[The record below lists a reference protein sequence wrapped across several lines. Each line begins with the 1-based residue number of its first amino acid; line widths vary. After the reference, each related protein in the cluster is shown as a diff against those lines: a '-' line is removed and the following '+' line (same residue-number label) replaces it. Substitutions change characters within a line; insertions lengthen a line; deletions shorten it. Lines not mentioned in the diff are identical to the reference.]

1 MTSKPPPKN
10 KPLFGMNNVL
20 FSSPN
25 APSTSSEDANTSQN
39 PNETLDL
46 AFVPEHT
53 DNEQS
58 EEHTEQTM
66 RIPVEDAR
74 SLSPSNERFV
84 SIRVISGTA
93 MLKFHILNPG
103 DQSMVGT
110 EEQCELHLN
119 NIENNKKHAVINY
132 TKGKKL
138 NIIDVGS
145 TNGTFVNQERIDPM
159 SQLIDGDYIEI
170 GDITL
175 QVKLVNQME
184 LQHMRE
190 VIDKLQNALKDP
202 LTDLFRRD
210 FLETELPKIVEQQ
223 IQQGEPISCAFV
235 DLDKFKS
242 VNDTFGHQIGDKVLH
257 SISQIM
263 KIIVRKND
271 HCVRYG
277 GDEMLIIFPRLSEQR
292 AHRVVERI
300 RHQISITAW
309 GQIADGLQVSAS
321 FGVAELRNQETIPQ
335 WLHRADMAAYA
346 AKDGGRNQV
355 RTYGSLSLEEKRSA
369 GRRL

>member
-1 MTSKPPPKN
+1 MTSKPPPRN
-10 KPLFGMNNVL
+10 KPLFGINNVL
-20 FSSPN
+20 FSSQN
-25 APSTSSEDANTSQN
+25 AKSAGQKTLVPRENA
-39 PNETLDL
+39 NETLDL
-46 AFVPEHT
+46 SFVPEHT

-58 EEHTEQTM
+58 EEQTEQTM
-66 RIPVEDAR
+66 RIPVDDADSR
-74 SLSPSNERFV
+74 LPSNERYV
-84 SIRVISGTA
+84 SIRVISGAA
-93 MLKFHILNPG
+93 MLTFHILNPG
-103 DQSMVGT
+103 DQIMVGR

-119 NIENNKKHAVINY
+119 NIAVSKKHAVINY
-132 TKGKKL
+132 TKKKQL

-145 TNGTFVNQERIDPM
+145 TNGTFVNQKRINPM
-159 SQLIDGDYIEI
+159 SPLSDGDYIEI

-184 LQHMRE
+184 LQHMQE
-190 VIDKLQNALKDP
+190 LVSKIQNAMRDP

-210 FLETELPKIVEQQ
+210 FLETELPKIVDQQ
-223 IQQGEPISCAFV
+223 FQLGEPISCAFV

-242 VNDTFGHQIGDKVLH
+242 INDTYGHQVGDKVLQ

-271 HCVRYG
+271 HCIRYG

-300 RHQISITAW
+300 RHQISITSW
-309 GQIADGLQVSAS
+309 GQIVDGLGVSAS
-321 FGVAELRNQETIPQ
+321 FGVAELRNQETIAQ

-369 GRRL
+369 GRRN